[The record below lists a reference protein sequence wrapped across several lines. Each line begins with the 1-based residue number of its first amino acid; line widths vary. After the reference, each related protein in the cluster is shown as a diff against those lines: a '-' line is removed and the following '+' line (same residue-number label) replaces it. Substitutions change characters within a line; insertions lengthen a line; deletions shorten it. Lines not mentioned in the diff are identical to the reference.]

1 MAPTSETLRNGT
13 YPIARTLHFATKG
26 TPSENEIK
34 ELAKQTASATMKIR
48 NQIEGIQKSTGE
60 TVTDIEQISDVIANI
75 DEIVGT
81 IAAAVEEQST
91 AMKEIALNISQASS
105 GVKEVNQN
113 VSQSSKA
120 TEDIARDISEV
131 NQAAAEMTNNSSQV
145 NLSADELSGLAE
157 KINTMVGSFKV

>member
-1 MAPTSETLRNGT
+1 
-13 YPIARTLHFATKG
+13 
-26 TPSENEIK
+26 
-34 ELAKQTASATMKIR
+34 MKIR

-131 NQAAAEMTNNSSQV
+131 NQAAAEMTNNSSHV

-157 KINTMVGSFKV
+157 KINTMVGSLKCNLSCSNYIWGAALSLFSSNPFTLSKRQTMWPLT